1 MKNNLLSLIDISF
14 RENLYFSSNSNKKN
28 RTFFASLALYSVIYI
43 ILSLYLAF
51 AFSATLSTTGAS
63 YKNMLAVLVVMATLM
78 IFNQSIIAV
87 KKVFISK
94 DYDILISLPLKKTE
108 IIVSKVA
115 SLLAMGLLNSVL
127 LIMPA
132 GIYICV
138 ISKTT
143 SFLIEA
149 LIASLFTP
157 IFPLGGALIF
167 GTIFSYISAHA
178 KKFSNIVDIFFN
190 LLMVATI
197 FVVTFTFSSGLLT
210 NGDLSFVAGPY
221 YLLHNADSNKLYYLY
236 YVLINV
242 AACVLIV
249 YFISLFYVKVHE
261 ALSRT
266 YKAKYVRKDSVC
278 KSESKA
284 LFNNEAKRFFST
296 KQYSIG
302 FIFLCILA
310 LVSSI
315 GVSIGI
321 KQAARSV
328 ENPSEFNAIFYQ
340 YGFFLGLIP
349 MYFVGITVPSQGLV
363 NLEGKAFY
371 LTKTLPIDYKKWIN
385 SKLILSLAITATTT
399 FVCSVILVSFVR
411 MSIVSALITL
421 IMPLLFNIL
430 ETIVLLHL
438 NLRNP
443 KLDAID
449 EMQMARQSSGFLP
462 VVIDFGLMILT
473 VITLIPGI
481 ILDVL
486 KVAGG
491 YGTLISLLFGV
502 SIFGTFIY
510 LNLRGLYNNLE
521 RNIDKIKC

>member
-43 ILSLYLAF
+43 ILSLYLAV

-143 SFLIEA
+143 GFLIEA

-157 IFPLGGALIF
+157 IFPLGVALIF

-221 YLLHNADSNKLYYLY
+221 YLLHNAESNKLYYLY

-284 LFNNEAKRFFST
+284 LFNNEANCVFVFVLNRYFQANAHT
-296 KQYSIG
+296 I
-302 FIFLCILA
+302 IF
-310 LVSSI
+310 
-315 GVSIGI
+315 
-321 KQAARSV
+321 Q
-328 ENPSEFNAIFYQ
+328 IFH
-340 YGFFLGLIP
+340 
-349 MYFVGITVPSQGLV
+349 VT
-363 NLEGKAFY
+363 
-371 LTKTLPIDYKKWIN
+371 
-385 SKLILSLAITATTT
+385 LSLSNGHTLYHAAHPIAVLLNTE
-399 FVCSVILVSFVR
+399 
-411 MSIVSALITL
+411 SISLAASALSFLDIASCS
-421 IMPLLFNIL
+421 
-430 ETIVLLHL
+430 HL
-438 NLRNP
+438 
-443 KLDAID
+443 AI
-449 EMQMARQSSGFLP
+449 
-462 VVIDFGLMILT
+462 
-473 VITLIPGI
+473 
-481 ILDVL
+481 
-486 KVAGG
+486 
-491 YGTLISLLFGV
+491 
-502 SIFGTFIY
+502 
-510 LNLRGLYNNLE
+510 
-521 RNIDKIKC
+521 